1 MKKISIVLSFLMII
15 FVFFACTPTQ
25 ENEKQS
31 SQNTMLNVIVIE
43 SEYFDLVD
51 DSGDRVNESS
61 FTVEKGGEMKFRLKL
76 SEGFAIGNVH
86 YKEYN
91 LLYTSPTEASLL
103 ISNIRQ
109 AVRIQ
114 IDCVPVSGFL
124 KYDVNSGDLISG
136 DTEYFYLPYD
146 STHHIRV
153 NTSIGTDVIERVGY
167 TQVGWNTKAD
177 GSGTHVGLGS
187 RVSLNAETKTLYAE
201 WQKWTETTKFVYTEI
216 PLGISLT
223 GYEGN
228 DEIVCIPE
236 EINGKKVANIAA
248 GCFQNMTATTVI
260 LPKQLWSISDAA
272 FENCH
277 LKELYLFDNISTI
290 SDACFKNCANFST
303 LYINAVKAPRYSD
316 LDRHA
321 NMPDKY
327 DILIENAHKKKI
339 VVFGGSGS
347 FLSIDTRWIQ
357 ETYPEYIVINMAVNA
372 YFNVESQID
381 MILPYLNEG
390 DLFIHVTESAS
401 SEQFFDLFEMSDN
414 RIFMAVESNYDLFS
428 HVDISTIGKVF
439 DTFNVYNTERDGK
452 FAKTYNDYV
461 DFIDELGNYALKKV
475 ATGNNVALSDEA
487 VLNFDSLTSET
498 AIARR
503 DLYYKKIEAK
513 GVSVLLCNAP
523 VNRHALLESDE
534 NYMESVMLFDEQY
547 AKVSSR
553 PILMTL
559 EECLYDGSVMFDS
572 DYHLADEA
580 TKEHSQKLAEKLA
593 PYIYN

>member
-1 MKKISIVLSFLMII
+1 MV
-15 FVFFACTPTQ
+15 
-25 ENEKQS
+25 
-31 SQNTMLNVIVIE
+31 NVIVVD
-43 SEYFDLVD
+43 SEYFSLIDENGEGVKE
-51 DSGDRVNESS
+51 NS
-61 FTVEKGGEMKFRLKL
+61 FAVEKGGEVKFTLKL
-76 SEGFAIGNVH
+76 LEGFAVGKVH
-86 YKEYN
+86 YKEYD
-91 LLYTSPTEASLL
+91 LSYISPTEASLV

-124 KYDVNSGDLISG
+124 KYDVNGGNLISG
-136 DTEYFYLPYD
+136 DSEYFYLPYD
-146 STHHIRV
+146 NTHHIRV

-167 TQVGWNTKAD
+167 TQIGWNTKAD
-177 GSGTHVGLGS
+177 GNGEHVGLGS
-187 RVSLNAETKTLYAE
+187 RVSLNEETQTLYAE

-228 DEIVCIPE
+228 DEVVCIPE

-248 GCFQNMTATTVI
+248 GCFKNISATTMI
-260 LPKQLWSISDAA
+260 LPKSLVSISDFA
-272 FENCH
+272 FENCA
-277 LKELYLFDNISTI
+277 LTTLYFFDNITTI
-290 SDACFKNCANFST
+290 SDACFTNCANFST
-303 LYINAVKAPRYSD
+303 LCINAVKAPRYSD

-321 NMPDKY
+321 NTPDKY

-339 VVFGGSGS
+339 VIFGGSGP
-347 FLSIDTRWIQ
+347 FLSVDTRVIQ
-357 ETYPEYIVINMAVNA
+357 EAYPAYMVINMAVNA

-401 SEQFFDLFEMSDN
+401 KEQFFDLFEMSDN

-428 HVDISTIGKVF
+428 HVDISTIGNVF
-439 DTFNVYNTERDGK
+439 DTFNAYNTERDGK

-461 DFIDELGNYALKKV
+461 EFIDELGNYALKKV

-487 VLNFDSLTSET
+487 VLNLDSLTSET
-498 AIARR
+498 GIARR

-523 VNRHALLESDE
+523 VNRHALLENNE
-534 NYMESVMLFDEQY
+534 NYMESVKLFDEQY

-580 TKEHSQKLAEKLA
+580 TK
-593 PYIYN
+593 